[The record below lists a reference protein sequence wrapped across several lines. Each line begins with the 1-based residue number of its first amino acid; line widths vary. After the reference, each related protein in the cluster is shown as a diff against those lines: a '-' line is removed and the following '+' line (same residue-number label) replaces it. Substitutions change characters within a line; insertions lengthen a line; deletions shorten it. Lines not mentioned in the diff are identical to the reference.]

1 MKLMAIRLIENKEPV
16 MIIGGHRKQWD
27 DLDLFWRIDECT
39 DPNQCE
45 YIDFNVDDKSMCFM
59 WQRKLDKQDES
70 DDYSLLSDASLGE
83 EFNNEVGD
91 VFESNEGWKPVD
103 IPLELIYPGISE

>member
-27 DLDLFWRIDECT
+27 DVDLFWRIDECT

-45 YIDFNVDDKSMCFM
+45 YIDFKIDDKKMCIM
-59 WQRKLDKQDES
+59 WSEQLENDGTGFCLMS
-70 DDYSLLSDASLGE
+70 DGLNLGE
-83 EFNNEVGD
+83 SFQSDIYAIFEKKYGWNE
-91 VFESNEGWKPVD
+91 
-103 IPLELIYPGISE
+103 ITISLF